1 MVGIIGF
8 TIFFDPLK
16 DFAVFYG
23 QQVLKVWET
32 LLYTVEAA

>member
-1 MVGIIGF
+1 MIGIIGF

-23 QQVLKVWET
+23 QQVLKVWEKVK
-32 LLYTVEAA
+32 LKVE